1 MTENDEKNTT
11 EEPSGKPR
19 WTLTRWHRLACVVVV
34 LALPLL
40 IVTVFGQMAGGPLY
54 TADAGNSEFGV
65 QEPEI
70 DDENSEFGI
79 RDSELDDEDS
89 EFGIRDSEMDDG
101 EDSGFGIRDS
111 ELDDEVSEFEYRD
124 SESDDEDSEA
134 DPEEEAVV
142 PPEPEF
148 TKIAYLTIDDGPSR
162 AITPGILD
170 LLKAEGITAT
180 FFVLPQRDVNDLYE
194 RMIEEGHEIG
204 NHSYSHNYSRL
215 YQSDNLD
222 AFGADVTKAHDWVLE
237 EFGYEMTSFRFPGG
251 SMGRGA
257 SVIAQR
263 RAFLDEIG
271 YRYFNWHI
279 DSGDARADIPDK
291 RASTLTGNV
300 LRNTR
305 DRDHLI
311 ILFHDTWDKRS
322 TLEALPAVI
331 AGLREQGYA
340 FDILKNYPSD

>member
-1 MTENDEKNTT
+1 MTESDEKNTT
-11 EEPSGKPR
+11 EEPAGKPR
-19 WTLTRWHRLACVVVV
+19 WTLTRWLRLACVVVV
-34 LALPLL
+34 LVLPLL

-54 TADAGNSEFGV
+54 TADAGNSEFGIV
-65 QEPEI
+65 EQEPGDENSEFGI
-70 DDENSEFGI
+70 LDSESDDENSEFGI
-79 RDSELDDEDS
+79 RNSESSDEESGSGIREPESDNEDS
-89 EFGIRDSEMDDG
+89 EFENRN
-101 EDSGFGIRDS
+101 
-111 ELDDEVSEFEYRD
+111 
-124 SESDDEDSEA
+124 SESDDEDSEPE
-134 DPEEEAVV
+134 PEEEAA

-148 TKIAYLTIDDGPSR
+148 TKIAYITIDDGPSR

-331 AGLREQGYA
+331 AGLREQGYT
-340 FDILKNYPSD
+340 FDILKNYPLDS